1 MGDEDKRQN
10 VGPWAFFQG
19 RPSGEARLSY
29 KQAVPLRSGFP
40 EMRIP
45 KLPYFKI
52 SIIKRNNKTDG
63 KPKTRPPM
71 PQHQGP
77 EQEEEHEE
85 PFLRVSS
92 GHLNGG

>member
-1 MGDEDKRQN
+1 MRMPKQ
-10 VGPWAFFQG
+10 PW
-19 RPSGEARLSY
+19 
-29 KQAVPLRSGFP
+29 
-40 EMRIP
+40 I
-45 KLPYFKI
+45 KI

-71 PQHQGP
+71 LQHQGP

-85 PFLRVSS
+85 PFLHVSS